1 MVSRSKDLIGK
12 VNSSDSENEKEAGLM
27 VNNKV

>member
-1 MVSRSKDLIGK
+1 MVSKIKALIGK
-12 VNSSDSENEKEAGLM
+12 VNSSDSEDDKEAGLM